1 MSEPGYGDYIGLNY
15 ATIVS
20 LARAL
25 IGAGMLS
32 AADLASA
39 CRTTAESLPNEVVA
53 SELLAF
59 AERWEAAEAGAE
71 HLLAPGW
78 SPEVIAGARTAAARA
93 ATATPD
99 GRTPT
104 SDF

>member
-1 MSEPGYGDYIGLNY
+1 MTEPGYGDTIVLNY

-25 IGAGMLS
+25 IDTGMLS

-78 SPEVIAGARTAAARA
+78 SPEVIAGGK
-93 ATATPD
+93 D
-99 GRTPT
+99 GGGKGGG
-104 SDF
+104 DGDA

>member
-1 MSEPGYGDYIGLNY
+1 MAEPGYGDCIVPHY

-25 IGAGMLS
+25 IGTGMLS

-39 CRTTAESLPNEVVA
+39 CRTTAESMSDDGVRTH
-53 SELLAF
+53 LLAF
-59 AERWEAAEAGAE
+59 AETLEEAKAGAE

-78 SPEVIAGARTAAARA
+78 APEVIPGGTHGGGK
-93 ATATPD
+93 D
-99 GRTPT
+99 GGGG
-104 SDF
+104 SA